1 MITIEVKR
9 ERPSATQG
17 YAHIYINGVRV
28 HSFMDEIEL
37 VTDKNKP
44 TYGENIGGWASVAS
58 DGDFIIAALYHP
70 YDKVYHHSDA
80 VKEAIKKADKTA
92 RKGNRW

>member
-44 TYGENIGGWASVAS
+44 TYGENIGGWASIIPDS
-58 DGDFIIAALYHP
+58 DFIMGLLYHP
-70 YDKVYHHSDA
+70 SDEIYHYSDKA
-80 VKEAIKKADKTA
+80 KKAIKASEDGGA
-92 RKGNRW
+92 EHGR